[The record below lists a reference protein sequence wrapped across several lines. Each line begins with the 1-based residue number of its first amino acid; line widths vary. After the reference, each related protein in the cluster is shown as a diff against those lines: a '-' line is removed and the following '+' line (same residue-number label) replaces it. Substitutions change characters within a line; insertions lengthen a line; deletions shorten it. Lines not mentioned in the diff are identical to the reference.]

1 MDALIYR
8 LFNIYVQLL
17 HAAAIY
23 MQLSGIAAISGLNI
37 NKKILKNVC
46 NLLSLYYSP
55 RMSLKSLG
63 R

>member
-17 HAAAIY
+17 GVAAIY
-23 MQLSGIAAISGLNI
+23 IQPSGIAAISGLNI
-37 NKKILKNVC
+37 NKKILKNFC
-46 NLLSLYYSP
+46 NLLSMYYSP
-55 RMSLKSLG
+55 RMSLKSLS